1 MSAPNAALDDA
12 RVIFVCVGNSCRSQM
27 AQGLFNRLASE
38 RGLELNADSAGTQPE
53 GYVSQGAIE
62 VMAER
67 GIDISH
73 HTSDRVDPQA
83 LVDYDYVITMGC
95 DDRGLCPATFAGEA
109 RDWAIRDPLGH
120 PLDVF
125 RGVRDEIE
133 GRVRELIEELS
144 GNVERV

>member
-1 MSAPNAALDDA
+1 MGTGSNG

-27 AQGLFNRLASE
+27 AQGLFNQLARE
-38 RGLELNADSAGTQPE
+38 RGLELEADSAGTQPE

-67 GIDISH
+67 GVDISH

-83 LVDYDYVITMGC
+83 LVDYDCVITMGC
-95 DDRGLCPATFAGEA
+95 DDRDVCPAIFRGDT

-125 RGVRDEIE
+125 REVRDEIE
-133 GRVRELIEELS
+133 GRVRELIEELGTS
-144 GNVERV
+144 QGSEGR

>member
-1 MSAPNAALDDA
+1 MEAPSSV

-27 AQGLFNRLASE
+27 AQGVFNHLARG
-38 RGLELNADSAGTQPE
+38 RGLELTAGSAGTQPE
-53 GYVSQGAIE
+53 GHVSPEAIE

-95 DDRGLCPATFAGEA
+95 NDRDVCPATFRGDA
-109 RDWAIRDPLGH
+109 RDWGIRDPKGYSI
-120 PLDVF
+120 DVF
-125 RGVRDEIE
+125 REVRDDVE
-133 GRVRELIEELS
+133 GRVRELLQELS
-144 GNVERV
+144 GDPAKE